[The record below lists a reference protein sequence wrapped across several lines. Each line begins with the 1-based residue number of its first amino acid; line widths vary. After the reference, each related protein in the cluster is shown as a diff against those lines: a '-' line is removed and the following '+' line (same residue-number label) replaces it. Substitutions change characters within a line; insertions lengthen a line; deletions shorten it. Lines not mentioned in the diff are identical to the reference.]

1 MSSSL
6 VGLTRL
12 ESLTRPVKLEIE
24 GDTGYLTLG
33 DVETRDIKD
42 DVKLPE
48 GEMGEEL
55 KKVFAE
61 DKEVCKLACPVLSIF
76 YAGFSAFY

>member
-1 MSSSL
+1 M
-6 VGLTRL
+6 
-12 ESLTRPVKLEIE
+12 
-24 GDTGYLTLG
+24 
-33 DVETRDIKD
+33 ETRDIKD

-61 DKEVCKLACPVLSIF
+61 EKEVRKSTYPIASIF
-76 YAGFSAFY
+76 YAGFLAFYS

>member
-1 MSSSL
+1 M
-6 VGLTRL
+6 
-12 ESLTRPVKLEIE
+12 
-24 GDTGYLTLG
+24 
-33 DVETRDIKD
+33 ETRDIKD

-76 YAGFSAFY
+76 YAGFSAFYS